1 MRAITVAPDHTL
13 HVADVLSPAIT
24 SDSLRIAVRATAVN
38 RADLLQRA
46 GRYPPPPGASEIL
59 GLECAGTVA
68 EIGANVSG
76 WRIGERAMALL
87 AGGGYAEEVVVHAG
101 SAIHVP
107 DGLSDDEAAA
117 IPEVF
122 LTAFLNLFLLAEL
135 REGES
140 VLIHGGGSGVGTAG
154 TTLAKLAGA
163 RVIVTAGSAEKC
175 ALCVEHGADVCIQ
188 YRDEDFVEKARGVNV
203 ILDHIGARYLARDLD
218 ALALDG
224 RIVVIGGDADRD
236 LATAIA
242 ATTPGAIDATGRLS
256 LLASAEL
263 IRRSALLV
271 TNDSLPQHL
280 ASAMG
285 TRTVTVFGPT
295 VPGFGFGPLA
305 PRSASVGHESLPCR
319 PCHPHGPPS
328 CPLST
333 SHRHKKRNGNRHRE
347 PLGTHVRP
355 APSLQKLPPRQAASI
370 AASENW

>member
-1 MRAITVAPDHTL
+1 
-13 HVADVLSPAIT
+13 
-24 SDSLRIAVRATAVN
+24 VN

-59 GLECAGTVA
+59 GLECAGTLA
-68 EIGANVSG
+68 EIGANVQG

-101 SAIHVP
+101 SAMHVP
-107 DGLSDDEAAA
+107 DVLSDDEAAA

-175 ALCVEHGADVCIQ
+175 ARCVEHGADVCIP

-224 RIVVIGGDADRD
+224 RIVVIGSMGGEREAEIDVTKLLGKRARIIGSTLRSRSVEQKAD
-236 LATAIA
+236 IV
-242 ATTPGAIDATGRLS
+242 
-256 LLASAEL
+256 
-263 IRRSALLV
+263 SALVERFGADLQAGRIRPV
-271 TNDSLPQHL
+271 IHTVLPLERADEAHRLMESSAHFGKIVISLSR
-280 ASAMG
+280 A
-285 TRTVTVFGPT
+285 
-295 VPGFGFGPLA
+295 
-305 PRSASVGHESLPCR
+305 
-319 PCHPHGPPS
+319 
-328 CPLST
+328 
-333 SHRHKKRNGNRHRE
+333 
-347 PLGTHVRP
+347 
-355 APSLQKLPPRQAASI
+355 
-370 AASENW
+370 